1 MRSHILI
8 TALAIALLGA
18 GGARAAEEAA
28 AEPVVEPEAIALL
41 ARATDQLAAAE
52 RFSFRIRALFD
63 VVQDSGQ
70 KLQFGTWDELTV
82 RRPDRAAAT
91 FRRDDGRVRRVQYDG
106 AQISMY
112 DERENVYGQ
121 FAAPA
126 TLDELL
132 DFLELD
138 VGAPMPLADLLYSDL
153 SHLGEAA
160 VEGAVVG
167 LSRVVDWECDHLAF
181 RGEAVDFQIWIQRG
195 DEPVLRKVVITYKEL
210 AGVPQFGAV
219 FLDWNFSPETPDELF
234 TFTPPEGADR
244 ISTLARPAQPR
255 IGGAR

>member
-1 MRSHILI
+1 MRSNILI

-18 GGARAAEEAA
+18 GGARAAEEPA

-41 ARATDQLAAAE
+41 ARATDRLTAAE
-52 RFSFRIRALFD
+52 RFSIRIRTLFD

-91 FRRDDGRVRRVQYDG
+91 FRRDDGRVRRIQYDG
-106 AQISMY
+106 AQITLY
-112 DERENVYGQ
+112 DERENVFGQ
-121 FAAPA
+121 FAVPA
-126 TLDELL
+126 TLDETL
-132 DFLELD
+132 DFLELE
-138 VGAPMPLADLLYSDL
+138 VGAAMPLADLLYSDL
-153 SHLGEAA
+153 SHLAEAA

-167 LSRVVDWECDHLAF
+167 LSRV
-181 RGEAVDFQIWIQRG
+181 GG

-210 AGVPQFGAV
+210 PGAPQFLAV
-219 FLDWNFSPETPDELF
+219 FLEWNFSPKTPDELF

-244 ISTLARPAQPR
+244 ISTLARPGQAR